1 MDIKALLS
9 AITSASQL
17 LSPQGVSLV
26 AMPFR
31 VWNPSAILLLATA
44 LLTAA
49 SSTATAAPKIKV
61 ACVGASITAGAMIEP
76 AKGNTY
82 PDQLQSMLGDAYE
95 VGNLD
100 HSYGHSGTTVM
111 KPGDHPY
118 WNVPE
123 FQTSS
128 DYNADKYIILLGTN
142 DTKSFNWGPHHDDFV
157 RDCTDLIHHYQNLPS
172 HPTVYV
178 CLLPPILHD
187 GEYAMS
193 SDNLENGVNP
203 AIKQVAASTGAVLI
217 DAHAPFIDHPEYFVE
232 GVHPNAAGAK
242 VLAETVY

>member
-9 AITSASQL
+9 AITSASLL

-26 AMPFR
+26 DMPFR

-100 HSYGHSGTTVM
+100 HSYGRSGSPVM
-111 KPGDHPY
+111 MSGGQTSRTEHGFK
-118 WNVPE
+118 
-123 FQTSS
+123 TSS
-128 DYNADKYIILLGTN
+128 DYN
-142 DTKSFNWGPHHDDFV
+142 
-157 RDCTDLIHHYQNLPS
+157 
-172 HPTVYV
+172 
-178 CLLPPILHD
+178 
-187 GEYAMS
+187 
-193 SDNLENGVNP
+193 
-203 AIKQVAASTGAVLI
+203 
-217 DAHAPFIDHPEYFVE
+217 
-232 GVHPNAAGAK
+232 
-242 VLAETVY
+242 